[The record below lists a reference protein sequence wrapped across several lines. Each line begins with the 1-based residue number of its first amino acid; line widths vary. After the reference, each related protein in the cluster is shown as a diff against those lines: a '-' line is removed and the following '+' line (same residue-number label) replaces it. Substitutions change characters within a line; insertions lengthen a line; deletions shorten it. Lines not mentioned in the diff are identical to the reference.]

1 MFKPNSYKY
10 ESLGDLLDFT
20 EAQGWEEPYVDYDRT
35 DAADCLEI
43 DAIEYL
49 LSKGWEVIQLGDGN
63 YILT

>member
-10 ESLGDLLDFT
+10 ESLGDLLDFA
-20 EAQGWEEPYVDYDRT
+20 EAQGWEEPHVDHDRT
-35 DAADCLEI
+35 DAADCIEI

-49 LSKGWEVIQLGDGN
+49 LSKGWEVTQLGDGN